1 MADDFDKLLGFDD
14 GEDDFITKEIQST
27 PSVEQALTV
36 EKTVGKTE
44 VSSIKDVVQVQVD
57 EKSIYAKM
65 EPQNEY
71 PSLIGI
77 QDNSDYVNVA
87 NRLLMQYKMLPYL
100 QYDEIYKE
108 MSELSIKSCPTPTLS
123 VLNFELER
131 VQAAKDRLS
140 EIFVDVIKNHT
151 FKKRAVDILR
161 DSWGKFSNE
170 KSADRRK
177 GEAAYIVSDFE
188 SDFALTEAMLKS
200 CMHILKNLDSL
211 HDNLSRRIT
220 IIQLQL
226 KLHDVGRGALPD
238 FNFDRTPSF
247 IEEIEDS
254 KNDNRTA
261 TE

>member
-1 MADDFDKLLGFDD
+1 MDDFDKLLGFDE
-14 GEDDFITKEIQST
+14 GEDTCLPKE
-27 PSVEQALTV
+27 EQTNKPNLDQQV
-36 EKTVGKTE
+36 DKVN
-44 VSSIKDVVQVQVD
+44 VSSSQESVQIVD
-57 EKSIYAKM
+57 NRPIHVRM
-65 EPQNEY
+65 EQQNEY
-71 PSLIGI
+71 PSLIGCN
-77 QDNSDYVNVA
+77 DSVDYVNVA

-100 QYDEIYKE
+100 RYDEIYSE

-140 EIFVDVIKNHT
+140 EIFVNVIKNHT

-188 SDFALTEAMLKS
+188 ADFALTEAMLKS

-226 KLHDVGRGALPD
+226 KLHDVGRGSLPD
-238 FNFDRTPSF
+238 FNFDKAPSF
-247 IEEIEDS
+247 IEEIDEVKTDS
-254 KNDNRTA
+254 NT